1 MIHGVMAEFTT
12 SRRLIEATRAAH
24 AAGYRKMDAYA
35 PMPVEGLHEALGM
48 PHTKINYLIG
58 AAAVTGTILAFAMQY
73 WISVVDYPLNVGGK
87 PLASWPAWI
96 IVAFEMTIL
105 FAGLGCLL
113 FMLGANKLPQP
124 YHPVFNVPR
133 FERASQD
140 RFFLCIEADDPMFD
154 EVAVRQFLESLEPEE
169 VSLVPR

>member
-1 MIHGVMAEFTT
+1 MHGLMAEFLT
-12 SRRLIEATRAAH
+12 SKQLLEATKAAH

-35 PMPVEGLHEALGM
+35 PMPVEGLSEALGM

-58 AAAVTGTILAFAMQY
+58 AAGVTGTIVAFALQY
-73 WISVVDYPLNVGGK
+73 WVSVIVYPLNVGGK

-96 IVAFEMTIL
+96 IVAFELTIL
-105 FAGLGCLL
+105 FAGIGCLV

-124 YHPVFNVPR
+124 YHPVFNVER
-133 FERASQD
+133 FARASQD

-154 EVAVRQFLESLEPEE
+154 ETATRAFLETLSPEE
-169 VSLVPR
+169 VAVVPR